1 MGWLSRFL
9 KSNMG
14 MKVIMALS
22 GLVLVGFVVMHSLG
36 NLQIFV
42 GKETLN
48 NYGEMLQG
56 NKEVLW
62 ILRSGLI
69 LAVVAHIVSAVILT
83 KRSRAARPV
92 AYKVHKRVSESY
104 SARTMRWGG
113 LIVLA
118 FIVFHILH
126 MTTGAVHPS
135 FRHCATVNDDFSCYV
150 YENMVA
156 GFEGKWGVVA
166 FYVTAQI
173 AIAMHLAHGVWSMCR
188 SLGMNNPRSDAM
200 ARKAAI
206 AIATVVGFINCFIPI
221 VVAAGLVS
229 ADGLL

>member
-14 MKVIMALS
+14 MKAIMALS
-22 GLVLVGFVVMHSLG
+22 GLMLVGFVVIHSLG
-36 NLQIFV
+36 NLQIFL
-42 GKETLN
+42 GKDTLN
-48 NYGEMLQG
+48 HYGEMLQG
-56 NKEVLW
+56 NQEVMW

-92 AYKVHKRVSESY
+92 PYKMHKRVSESY

-113 LIVLA
+113 LIVLV
-118 FIVFHILH
+118 FIVFHVLH
-126 MTTGAVHPS
+126 LTTGTVHPE
-135 FRHCATVNDDFSCYV
+135 FAHCKTIGDDFNCYV

-156 GFEGKWGVVA
+156 GFEGRWGVVA
-166 FYVTAQI
+166 LYLVAQV
-173 AIAMHLAHGVWSMCR
+173 AIAMHLAHGVWSMFR

-206 AIATVVGFINCFIPI
+206 AIATTVGFINCFIPI
-221 VVAAGLVS
+221 AVAAGLVT